1 MEQITTMRDYIIL
14 FIKGFVIGIANAIPG
29 VSGGTLA
36 FILGI
41 YEKLTN
47 SIAII
52 PSIIFKPKQWISP
65 MKILIPVGLGAS
77 IAVVV
82 FLNIIEILFTTY
94 PVPTQIFFVGL
105 ILGSLPFVTKEV
117 KGFGIKNLISFGFG
131 ALIMGTFI
139 YFAMISDKESA
150 IVTYSTMSFSY
161 AIKLFVSGIL
171 AAAAMVIPG
180 ISGSLLLLMLGE
192 YRNISIF
199 VKNIEIIP
207 LAIVTIGIAI
217 GIFFVT
223 KIISIIIAKWREQ
236 LFSFVL
242 ALIVVSLLSIWPSMT
257 SDLSI
262 PMVVS
267 SIASMCIGFLLA
279 IGLEKL

>member
-1 MEQITTMRDYIIL
+1 MREYIIL
-14 FIKGFVIGIANAIPG
+14 FVKGFVIGIANAIPG

-52 PSIIFKPKQWISP
+52 PSVIFKPKEWAKP
-65 MKILIPVGLGAS
+65 MKILIPVGLGAV
-77 IAVVV
+77 IAIAL
-82 FLNIIEILFTTY
+82 FLNIIEILFAKY

-117 KGFGIKNLISFGFG
+117 KGFGIKNLLSFALG
-131 ALIMGTFI
+131 ALVMGTFI
-139 YFAMISDKESA
+139 YFAMKLNKDTSVA
-150 IVTYSTMSFSY
+150 TYQGMSFAY
-161 AIKLFVSGIL
+161 AIKLFLSGIL
-171 AAAAMVIPG
+171 AATAMVIPG
-180 ISGSLLLLMLGE
+180 ISGSLVLLMLGE
-192 YRNISIF
+192 YKNISSF
-199 VKNIEIIP
+199 ANFKNIEIIP
-207 LAIVTIGIAI
+207 LAIAGVGIVI

-223 KIISIIIAKWREQ
+223 KIISVVIAKWREQ

-242 ALIVVSLLSIWPSMT
+242 ALIVVSLLSIWPNITSSMST
-257 SDLSI
+257 SI
-262 PMVVS
+262 VIS
-267 SIASMCIGFLLA
+267 SVISMCVGFLLA